1 GVAIS
6 VALLPLLSLQ
16 LSAKDMTGASE
27 SLNRALEIGLLFTL
41 PATAALIAMPMPVV
55 DILFQRGAFSPED
68 AQITAAITAAMAI
81 GLPSVVLAK
90 ILSPAF
96 FARGDTRTPL
106 ILAAISM
113 AANVLLAVLLMQA
126 MGSVGIA
133 LAASLA
139 AWINAGM
146 MAAILS
152 QRGHL
157 PLDARFRRR
166 LPRLLLAAITMGL
179 ALYAGVQF
187 IPQLVEG
194 TLVLRI
200 AALAGLVLIG
210 AILYFTLAQVLGG
223 TDLR

>member
-1 GVAIS
+1 
-6 VALLPLLSLQ
+6 
-16 LSAKDMTGASE
+16 
-27 SLNRALEIGLLFTL
+27 
-41 PATAALIAMPMPVV
+41 
-55 DILFQRGAFSPED
+55 
-68 AQITAAITAAMAI
+68 
-81 GLPSVVLAK
+81 
-90 ILSPAF
+90 
-96 FARGDTRTPL
+96 
-106 ILAAISM
+106 
-113 AANVLLAVLLMQA
+113 
-126 MGSVGIA
+126 
-133 LAASLA
+133 
-139 AWINAGM
+139 M

-223 TDLR
+223 TDLRDVKRALTRRRRLTE

>member
-1 GVAIS
+1 FA
-6 VALLPLLSLQ
+6 
-16 LSAKDMTGASE
+16 
-27 SLNRALEIGLLFTL
+27 
-41 PATAALIAMPMPVV
+41 
-55 DILFQRGAFSPED
+55 PED

-113 AANVLLAVLLMQA
+113 AVNVLLAYLLMQV
-126 MGSVGIA
+126 MGSTGIA

-139 AWINAGM
+139 AWVNAGM

-157 PLDARFRRR
+157 PLDTRFRRR

-179 ALYAGVQF
+179 ALYAGIQF
-187 IPQLVEG
+187 MPHLVDW
-194 TLVLRI
+194 TLMLRI
-200 AALAGLVLIG
+200 GALVGLVLIG
-210 AILYFTLAQVLGG
+210 AFLYFTLVQVLGG
-223 TDLR
+223 TDLREVKRALTRRRRLTE